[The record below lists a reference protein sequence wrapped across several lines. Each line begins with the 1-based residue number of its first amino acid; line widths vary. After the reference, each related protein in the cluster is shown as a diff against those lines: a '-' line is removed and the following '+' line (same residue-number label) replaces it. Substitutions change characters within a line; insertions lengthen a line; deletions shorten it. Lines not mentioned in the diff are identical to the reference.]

1 VNNARMRRAALIIAV
16 CTALALPWYAPQA
29 RAERADRDKPTQ
41 IEADHMTS
49 DEVRRVAIFEGNVV
63 VTQGTITVRAD
74 RIVVRQDADQL
85 RHITATGNPVRLRE
99 RADGVGG
106 KPGAWI
112 DGQAQR
118 VEIDER
124 DEKVDLFDNARVTRD
139 GDEVRGE
146 HIALDQRAESFSVT
160 GGAQAPE
167 GRVRA
172 VIQPKT
178 QAPANPTKP
187 AGPTAPSK

>member
-1 VNNARMRRAALIIAV
+1 VIYVPTRRAARIAFA
-16 CTALALPWYAPQA
+16 CAALALAWYAPLA

-49 DEVRRVAIFEGNVV
+49 DEVRRVTIFEGNVV

-74 RIVVRQDADQL
+74 RIVVRQDGDQL
-85 RHITATGNPVRLRE
+85 RHITATGNPVRFRE
-99 RADGVGG
+99 RADAAGG

-112 DGQAQR
+112 EGQAKR

-124 DEKVDLFDNARVTRD
+124 DEKVDLFDDAHVTRD

-146 HIALDQRAESFSVT
+146 HIALDQRAESFSVS
-160 GGAQAPE
+160 GGAEAPD

-178 QAPANPTKP
+178 PAPASTANPVKTP
-187 AGPTAPSK
+187 APAK

>member
-1 VNNARMRRAALIIAV
+1 MRRAALIAAA
-16 CTALALPWYAPQA
+16 CAALALPCYAPQA

-41 IEADHMTS
+41 IESDHMTS
-49 DEVRRVAIFEGNVV
+49 DELRRVAIFEGNVV

-85 RHITATGNPVRLRE
+85 RHITATGNPVRFRE
-99 RADGVGG
+99 RADATGG

-112 DGQAQR
+112 EGQAQR

-124 DEKVDLFDNARVTRD
+124 DEKVDLFDNARVTRE

-146 HIALDQRAESFSVT
+146 HIALDQRSESFSVS
-160 GGAQAPE
+160 GGAQTPE

-172 VIQPKT
+172 IIQPKT
-178 QAPANPTKP
+178 EAPANPTNP
-187 AGPTAPSK
+187 AAPPAPSK